1 MSKFNKT
8 IDRTILVTGGCG
20 FIGSHFIKYILS
32 KYDNYK
38 IINLDNL
45 SYCANF
51 KNLKEIEN
59 NKNYVFVKG
68 DILDSVL
75 LEKILKNVDW
85 IVNFAAQS
93 HVDNSIK
100 NPSIFAKTNIL
111 GTLNLLEIAKINKIK
126 KFLQISTDEVYG
138 SIKTGYFDE
147 SAPLNPKNPY
157 SISKAAADMYVIN
170 YFKTYNLPVLITRS
184 SNNFGKYQYPEK
196 LIPLFVS
203 KLSKNEKVP
212 LYGSGLQ
219 KRDWLYVL
227 DNCSAIDLV
236 LHKGEIGEIYNISSH
251 IEKTNLEITRLI
263 LKHLNKNETMID
275 FVPDRLQHD
284 ERYGISNNKIKSLGW
299 QARTNFEEKLAE
311 TIDWNKNNQSHFIVR
326 I

>member
-8 IDRTILVTGGCG
+8 INKTILITGGSG

-45 SYCANF
+45 SYCANQ

-59 NKNYVFVKG
+59 NKNYSFVKG
-68 DILDSVL
+68 DILDSTI
-75 LEKILKNVDW
+75 LEKILDNVDW

-100 NPSIFAKTNIL
+100 DPMIFAKTNIL
-111 GTLNLLEIAKINKIK
+111 GTVNLLENAKKFKIK

-138 SIKTGYFDE
+138 SIEKGYFDE
-147 SAPLNPKNPY
+147 TSVLKPNNAY
-157 SISKAAADMYVIN
+157 SISKATADMYAIN
-170 YFKTYNLPVLITRS
+170 YFKTYNLPILITRS

-203 KLSKNEKVP
+203 RLLKNEKVP

-219 KRDWLYVL
+219 KRDWLFVL
-227 DNCSAIDLV
+227 DNCRAIDLV
-236 LHKGEIGEIYNISSH
+236 LHKGNNGEIYNISSH
-251 IEKTNLEITRLI
+251 IEKTNLEITKLI
-263 LKHLNKNETMID
+263 LKHLNKDETMID
-275 FVPDRLQHD
+275 FVSDRPLHD
-284 ERYGISNNKIKSLGW
+284 ERYGISNEKIKSLGW
-299 QARTNFEEKLAE
+299 TFDTNFDEKLIE
-311 TIDWNKNNQSHFIVR
+311 TLDWNINNQNHFVF
-326 I
+326 